1 MQLDLCRRGASVAL
15 VILLFAVAC
24 GTASQEQ
31 PRAREGSSKQSDES
45 IVATID
51 GKPITLEDVDA
62 KVLATNVSVFQEL
75 YDARR
80 EALGELVA
88 EALLTEE
95 ASSRGIS
102 REELLEEEVA
112 ANVAPVT
119 EEDVQAFY
127 DQNRARLGGQSFD
140 QIEAQIREYLV
151 ARSEAAARQAFIDA
165 LRSDSD
171 VTIDLEPPR
180 VPIQVASGERVKGP
194 ADAPVTI
201 VEYSDFQ

>member
-1 MQLDLCRRGASVAL
+1 MQVDLCRRGALVAL
-15 VILLFAVAC
+15 VILLFAAAC
-24 GTASQEQ
+24 GTASQQQ
-31 PRAREGSSKQSDES
+31 PRAREGSRQPSDES
-45 IVATID
+45 VVATID
-51 GKPITLEDVDA
+51 GEPITLEDVDA

-75 YDARR
+75 YNARR

-88 EALLTEE
+88 DALLSEE

-102 REELLEEEVA
+102 REELLEKEVA
-112 ANVAPVT
+112 AKVAPVT

-140 QIEAQIREYLV
+140 QIKDQIRGYLV
-151 ARSEAAARQAFIDA
+151 ARNEAAVRQAFIDG
-165 LRSDSD
+165 LRADAD
-171 VTIDLEPPR
+171 VTIDLDPPR